1 MLPVLPAFLGL
12 VLVVAAEAVTVARR
26 LEYGDYLVLSLATL
40 DGAVVSGGLFGRVFV
55 LADVSNRR
63 L

>member
-1 MLPVLPAFLGL
+1 MLPVLPAFPDL

-40 DGAVVSGGLFGRVFV
+40 DGAVVSG
-55 LADVSNRR
+55 RR
-63 L
+63 IES